1 MEWYLKVLNQY
12 ADFKGRA
19 RRQEYWM
26 FALINGLATIVLYAL
41 AMFFSDSAFGLIFMA
56 AYVLYALAVFVPSLA
71 VLVRRLHDTN
81 RSGWWFFIAFIP
93 IVGPIVL
100 LVWLA
105 TEGTYG
111 ANNYGYDPK
120 DPEAAG
126 MYQDTDILD
135 ADI

>member
-1 MEWYLKVLNQY
+1 MFVLIN
-12 ADFKGRA
+12 
-19 RRQEYWM
+19 
-26 FALINGLATIVLYAL
+26 ALITIVPYAL
-41 AMFFSDSAFGLIFMA
+41 ALMLADTAFGMIFVA
-56 AYVLYALAVFVPSLA
+56 AYALYSLAVLVPSLA

-81 RSGWWFFIAFIP
+81 RSGWWFFIALIP

-111 ANNYGYDPK
+111 ANDYGYDPK

-126 MYQDTDILD
+126 MYQDSDILD

>member
-12 ADFKGRA
+12 ADFEGRA

-26 FALINGLATIVLYAL
+26 FALINVLITIVPYIL
-41 AMFFSDSAFGLIFMA
+41 AIVFSDSAFGLIFMA
-56 AYVLYALAVFVPSLA
+56 TYILYSLAVLVPGLA

-105 TEGTYG
+105 TAGTYG
-111 ANNYGYDPK
+111 FNDYGADPK

-126 MYQDTDILD
+126 MYQDSSILD